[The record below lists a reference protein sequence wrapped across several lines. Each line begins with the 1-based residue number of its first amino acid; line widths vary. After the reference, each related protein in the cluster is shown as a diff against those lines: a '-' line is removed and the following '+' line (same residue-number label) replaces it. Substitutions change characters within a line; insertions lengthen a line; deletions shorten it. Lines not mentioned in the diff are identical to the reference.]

1 VGMAKYTRH
10 IHAKVDDET
19 YRKAKELADI
29 CCEGR
34 LGMMVRKLIE
44 EKYEETFRKKSG
56 DKA

>member
-1 VGMAKYTRH
+1 MTRKFVKH
-10 IHAKVDDET
+10 IHVKMDDET
-19 YRKAKELADI
+19 FNKAKALADI

-44 EKYEETFRKKSG
+44 EKYDQTFGKKAG

>member
-1 VGMAKYTRH
+1 MVRKYTRH

-44 EKYEETFRKKSG
+44 EKYEETFGKKSG

>member
-1 VGMAKYTRH
+1 MVRKFTKH
-10 IHAKVDDET
+10 IHVNVNDET

-44 EKYEETFRKKSG
+44 EKYEETFGKKSG